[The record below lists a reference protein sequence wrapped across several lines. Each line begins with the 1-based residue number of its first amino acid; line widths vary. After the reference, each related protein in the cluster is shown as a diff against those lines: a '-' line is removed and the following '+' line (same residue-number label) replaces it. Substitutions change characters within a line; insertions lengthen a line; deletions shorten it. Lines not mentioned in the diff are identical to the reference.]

1 MEDSDPLRGFPTQEG
16 SVGKSPGASS
26 QESAGAEA
34 LTGNTCLFCSLPAS
48 DGLASGLLCI

>member
-26 QESAGAEA
+26 QESADAEA
-34 LTGNTCLFCSLPAS
+34 DDGEHLLVLLPAC
-48 DGLASGLLCI
+48 L